1 MASNAE
7 LVNLSEEDKR
17 KLMEA
22 RQQKKWSVNI
32 LGMDVP
38 LWLVVLVI
46 IVILYLLHTYGYL
59 TTVENKMVEFSEGTR
74 NVIDRV
80 TRRKATSSTSP
91 LLSPASPIGAS
102 AKINGPAAEAV
113 KTQLRHMFGSF

>member
-32 LGMDVP
+32 LGADVP

-46 IVILYLLHTYGYL
+46 IVVIYLLHSYGYL
-59 TTVENKMVEFSEGTR
+59 TTVEKKMVEFSEGTR

-80 TRRKATSSTSP
+80 TKRKATSSTSP
-91 LLSPASPIGAS
+91 LLSPVSPVGAS
-102 AKINGPAAEAV
+102 ANVRGPSAEAV
-113 KTQLRHMFGSF
+113 KAQLRHMFGSF